1 LLLAPG
7 NTPKE
12 IKFAVPL
19 LDKALEEFFKK
30 PELTNVGHQNF
41 TILITADSESS
52 S

>member
-1 LLLAPG
+1 MLLAPG

-30 PELTNVGHQNF
+30 PELTNVAHDSF
-41 TILITADSESS
+41 TLLVTADNEANG
-52 S
+52 